1 VDIVD
6 FDDTEE
12 QTEDSDVMN
21 LKKKILKSIAEKE
34 DETRERRFILKS
46 TTNLYLDKFEYLV
59 MTLAIWNAIW
69 TPLTI
74 SF

>member
-1 VDIVD
+1 MDIVD